1 MTEEEYQLRVDIL
14 IDTLEKL
21 KITRVEKSSP
31 DGEMMSIMG

>member
-1 MTEEEYQLRVDIL
+1 MTELEYQLKIDEL